1 MSAFPDETPVQVPH
15 WLRPALA
22 VAVEQLPTAVIR
34 ELGQQIPGGF
44 TRREA
49 ILEAWKRQPRRLQIL
64 EARLREQLRAA
75 LPVCRILPAIDA
87 ACLVQHLSLLARLA
101 GPEIL
106 AVALWID
113 RRAEVAALATPE
125 VLTPANPDTAPEV
138 DRAQWLELIRESF
151 LSPLGVDIPPA
162 APAAPGPSHPP
173 DTVASGADESVEREL
188 ELARKRLALARKQLS
203 ETTTAHQKEL
213 AHLRATHE
221 TEVATHVS
229 RSSELEARLREM
241 ESEFARKVRDEV
253 AQALD
258 ARVRPWFPRVV
269 ALEEADELAA
279 GPVEKL
285 AADLRA
291 ALDQQRRADRHQAN
305 HARLRERLGELLE
318 LRDQVQ
324 WARAESLQPLPN
336 WPALMTRLDTAIAEL
351 RRELHEVPDAAP
363 WAADLAADLAACAAP
378 GDVDAVMS
386 RATHLAETG
395 LLGVNALEWLRRKAD
410 ERRSVLND
418 ALVSRIPPAPVR
430 LREVIAGQAA
440 GVILVDAYN
449 WIGRAGAILGVP
461 TDPATFPA
469 ALREL
474 QPLLRRTARQAARA
488 ELLLFVDGPR
498 DHTEAWADNLRLV
511 YSGGTGA
518 DRADAVIRGHLEH
531 LRNCAD
537 PRAAFVISDDRTVRT
552 CALRLGAAV
561 EPCEA
566 FARRLRSAG

>member
-1 MSAFPDETPVQVPH
+1 MPDQTPVEVPD
-15 WLRPALA
+15 WLRPAVA
-22 VAVEQLPTAVIR
+22 VAVEQLPNAVIR
-34 ELGQQIPGGF
+34 EIGQQIPGGF
-44 TRREA
+44 TRRET
-49 ILEAWKRQPRRLQIL
+49 ILEAWKRHARGFHRLEPGL
-64 EARLREQLRAA
+64 CDHLRLA
-75 LPVCRILPAIDA
+75 LPACRVLRLIEPAWTSSFLRPLGR
-87 ACLVQHLSLLARLA
+87 LV

-106 AVALWID
+106 AVALWLD
-113 RRAEVAALATPE
+113 HRPAVAALATPE
-125 VLTPANPDTAPEV
+125 VLTPAHPDTTVGDA
-138 DRAQWLELIRESF
+138 RGQWLELVRGF
-151 LSPLGVDIPPA
+151 LLSPLGADFTPAASA
-162 APAAPGPSHPP
+162 APASGSSHAPNTGTSS
-173 DTVASGADESVEREL
+173 DGDSDGQEL
-188 ELARKRLALARKQLS
+188 ELARKRLAQARKQLS

-213 AHLRATHE
+213 AHLRAAHE
-221 TEVATHVS
+221 TEVATLAS

-241 ESEFARKVRDEV
+241 ESEFARRVRDEV

-258 ARVRPWFPRVV
+258 ARVRPWFSRVV
-269 ALEEADELAA
+269 ALEEADETAA
-279 GPVEKL
+279 GAMEKL

-336 WPALMTRLDTAIAEL
+336 WPALLSRLDTAIAEL
-351 RRELHEVPDAAP
+351 RRELREVPDAAP

-378 GDVDAVMS
+378 ADVDAVMS
-386 RATHLAETG
+386 RATHLADAG
-395 LLGVNALEWLRRKAD
+395 LLGENAVEWLRRRAD

-418 ALVSRIPPAPVR
+418 ALVSRTPPAPVR
-430 LREVIAGQAA
+430 LREVIAGQTA
-440 GVILVDAYN
+440 GVVLVDAYN
-449 WIGRAGAILGVP
+449 WIGRAGTILGVP

-469 ALREL
+469 ALRQL

-498 DHTEAWADNLRLV
+498 DHTETWADNLRLV

-552 CALRLGAAV
+552 CSLRFGAVV
-561 EPCEA
+561 ESCEA
-566 FARRLRSAG
+566 FARRLRSVG